1 VQIIRQESALSTDVD
16 NAVGNSALDHS
27 FSSGHYTGESIET
40 EGQGMDGV
48 WQKATDRMRDSL
60 GPVGYETWIGPLN
73 FISLQNG
80 LATVEAPNR
89 FFRDWVNDRYL
100 DLMRKSLAA
109 EVGERVDVKLTVG
122 KEANGNGHSNGH
134 ANGHSNGHGN
144 NVKAVATPRAA
155 GESERRAL
163 HPQLNSRYTFDEF
176 VVGSS
181 NQFAHAAALAVAN
194 QPGEKY
200 NPLFIYG
207 GVGLGKTHLATAIG
221 HHLYASGPRPRK
233 VLLMPAEIFMNELIS
248 SLRRDRM
255 GDFKE
260 KFRRV
265 DALILDDVQFLAGR
279 ERTQEEFFHT
289 FNSLHSERH
298 QIVLTSDKMPR
309 EIAGLEERLRNRF
322 ESGLIA
328 DIAAPDLETRVAIV
342 QKKATLENL
351 SLPAEVALY
360 IAQHVSSNVRELE
373 GCLTRLAALASMSRS
388 PITVEFT
395 RQALRDLIRTH
406 ELKPDIEVIQKIVA
420 DFFHIRLT
428 DLKSKKRTQHIAFC
442 RQVAM
447 YLCRKMTDS
456 SFPTIGEH
464 FGRDHSTVIHAFNL
478 IHRRISNDSAFR
490 FSIEKIERELKTA
503 HANAA

>member
-1 VQIIRQESALSTDVD
+1 
-16 NAVGNSALDHS
+16 
-27 FSSGHYTGESIET
+27 
-40 EGQGMDGV
+40 MDDV
-48 WQKATDRMRDSL
+48 WQKATDRMRNDL

-73 FISLQNG
+73 FLGLQNG
-80 LATVEAPNR
+80 LALVEAPNR
-89 FFRDWVNDRYL
+89 FFRDWVHDRYL

-109 EVGERVDVKLTVG
+109 EAGERVEIKLTVG
-122 KEANGNGHSNGH
+122 KEGNGNGHSNGH
-134 ANGHSNGHGN
+134 TNGHSSNL
-144 NVKAVATPRAA
+144 KAALPVGTPSSPLTQ
-155 GESERRAL
+155 GEPQRRGL
-163 HPQLNSRYTFDEF
+163 HPQLNPRYTFDEF

-221 HHLYASGPRPRK
+221 HHLYAAGPRPRK

-342 QKKATLENL
+342 QKKATLE
-351 SLPAEVALY
+351 SLLLPPDVALY

-388 PITVEFT
+388 PITVDFA

-406 ELKPDIEVIQKIVA
+406 ELKPDIEVIQKIVS
-420 DFFHIRLT
+420 DFFHIRLA